1 MMLIVVCKVTLCSPI
16 CTQHTLKHSISCT
29 HFMSTQ
35 LHFAG
40 WIISRFLRANKDCS
54 PHGIIDVAKH
64 LYATRMNL
72 DATSLRNMI
81 YMPNSCARLIMQLV
95 FPPCL
100 SYNHSCAQCYILA
113 DYVDSRQRF
122 GVSTLDRSRGLAE
135 RSRRWQ
141 AKGAVWNFRFPGR
154 CFIHKCTKTL
164 YSNGFYFY
172 WGKK

>member
-1 MMLIVVCKVTLCSPI
+1 MLIGGVYRTLCSPI

-29 HFMSTQ
+29 YFMSTQ
-35 LHFAG
+35 LHFVF
-40 WIISRFLRANKDCS
+40 SRFLRANKDCS
-54 PHGIIDVAKH
+54 PPGIIDVAKH

-72 DATSLRNMI
+72 DAKLWQHDI
-81 YMPNSCARLIMQLV
+81 YAKNSSARLIRQLV

-135 RSRRWQ
+135 RSRRW
-141 AKGAVWNFRFPGR
+141 
-154 CFIHKCTKTL
+154 
-164 YSNGFYFY
+164 
-172 WGKK
+172 